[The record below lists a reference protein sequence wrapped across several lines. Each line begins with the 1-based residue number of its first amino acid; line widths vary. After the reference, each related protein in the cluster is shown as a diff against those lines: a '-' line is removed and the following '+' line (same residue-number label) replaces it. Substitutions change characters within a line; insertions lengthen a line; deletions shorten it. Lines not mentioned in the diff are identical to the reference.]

1 MNTTP
6 NTNRIHITFIGKTN
20 SGKSSLMNAIIG
32 QDISI
37 VSPIEGTTT
46 DPVSKS
52 MELIPLGPV
61 LFTDTAGLEDNTE
74 LGKVRIEKT
83 LNTLLK
89 TDFAIYVMSAKDID
103 INLYKKTINKFKEQ
117 NISYITVI
125 NKMDIIEKNK
135 IDNIK
140 KIIEDPIFVSS
151 NDINSILNLKD
162 LIIKNLSKTK
172 EDDTIIGNL
181 LPYNSKVIMVI
192 PIDSEAPKG
201 RLILPQ
207 VQLIRDCLDHGIK
220 SYVVRD
226 TELKSALDDLK
237 NVDLIITDSQAFKK
251 VDNIVPKNIKLTSF
265 SILLANYKG
274 DLKTFVEG
282 TKAINNLNK
291 NSKILI
297 SESCTHNYSHEDIGR
312 IKIPNMINSHVDKK
326 LNYEFKMGGDFPQDV
341 DKYDLIIHCGAC
353 MVNKKSMDSK
363 LKLCKEKNIPITNY
377 GILISYLTGIL
388 DRSIELFNIKLK

>member
-6 NTNRIHITFIGKTN
+6 NANRVHITFIGKTN

-46 DPVSKS
+46 DPVNKA
-52 MELIPLGPV
+52 MEFIPLGPV

-89 TDFAIYVMSAKDID
+89 TDFAIYVMSAEDID
-103 INLYKKTINKFKEQ
+103 INLYKKTTNKFKEQ

-125 NKMDIIEKNK
+125 NK
-135 IDNIK
+135 IDNVDKNTINELKEIIK
-140 KIIEDPIFVSS
+140 DPILVSS
-151 NDINSILNLKD
+151 KDINSILNLKD
-162 LIIKNLSKTK
+162 IIIKSLDRTK
-172 EDDTIIGNL
+172 DDDTIIGNL
-181 LPYNSKVIMVI
+181 LPYDSKVIMVV

-226 TELKSALDDLK
+226 TELESALNDIKNIDL
-237 NVDLIITDSQAFKK
+237 VVTDSQAFKT
-251 VDNIVPKNIKLTSF
+251 VNEIIPKNIALTSF
-265 SILLANYKG
+265 SILYANYKG
-274 DLKTFVEG
+274 DVKTFIEG
-282 TKAINNLNK
+282 TKTIKNLNE

-326 LNYEFKMGGDFPQDV
+326 LNYEFKMGVDFPQNV
-341 DKYDLIIHCGAC
+341 DNYDLVIHCGAC

-363 LKLCKEKNIPITNY
+363 LKLCREKNIPITNY

-388 DRSIELFNIKLK
+388 DRSTEIFNIK

>member
-6 NTNRIHITFIGKTN
+6 NANRIHITFIGKTN

-46 DPVSKS
+46 DPVSKA
-52 MELIPLGPV
+52 MEFIPLGPV
-61 LFTDTAGLEDNTE
+61 LFTDTAGLEDNTK
-74 LGKVRIEKT
+74 LGKIRIEKT
-83 LNTLLK
+83 LNTLLR
-89 TDFAIYVMSAKDID
+89 TDFAVYVMSAEDID
-103 INLYKKTINKFKEQ
+103 INLYEKTINKFKKQ

-140 KIIEDPIFVSS
+140 NIIEDPIFVSS

-162 LIIKNLSKTK
+162 LIIKNLIKTK

-237 NVDLIITDSQAFKK
+237 NVDLVITDSQAFKK
-251 VDNIVPKNIKLTSF
+251 VNNIVRKNIKLTSF

-274 DLKTFVEG
+274 NLKTFVEG
-282 TKAINNLNK
+282 TKAINSLNE

-297 SESCTHNYSHEDIGR
+297 SESCTHNFSHEDIGR
-312 IKIPNMINSHVDKK
+312 VKIPNMINSHVDKK
-326 LNYEFKMGGDFPQDV
+326 LNYEFKIGESFPQDV

-363 LKLCKEKNIPITNY
+363 LKLCIEKNVPITNY

-388 DRSIELFNIKLK
+388 DRSIEVFNIK

>member
-6 NTNRIHITFIGKTN
+6 NANRIHVTFIGKTN

-46 DPVSKS
+46 DPVSKA

-74 LGKVRIEKT
+74 LGKIRIEKT

-89 TDFAIYVMSAKDID
+89 TDFAVYVMSAENTD
-103 INLYKKTINKFKEQ
+103 INLYEKSINRFKQQ
-117 NISYITVI
+117 NIPYITVVNKVDTVDKNTI
-125 NKMDIIEKNK
+125 NGL
-135 IDNIK
+135 K
-140 KIIEDPIFVSS
+140 KIIENPIFVSS

-162 LIIKNLSKTK
+162 SIIKNLSKAK
-172 EDDTIIGNL
+172 EDDTIMGTL
-181 LPYNSKVIMVI
+181 LPYNSKVVMVV

-226 TELKSALDDLK
+226 TELKFALDDIK
-237 NVDLIITDSQAFKK
+237 NIDLVVTDSQAFKK
-251 VDNIVPKNIKLTSF
+251 VDKIVPKSIGLTSF
-265 SILLANYKG
+265 SILFANYKG

-282 TKAINNLNK
+282 AKAINALNED
-291 NSKILI
+291 SKILI

-326 LNYEFKMGGDFPQDV
+326 LNYEFKMGGDFPQNV

-353 MVNKKSMDSK
+353 MVNKKSMNSK
-363 LKLCKEKNIPITNY
+363 LKLCKEKNVPITNY

-388 DRSIELFNIKLK
+388 DRSIELFNIK

>member
-6 NTNRIHITFIGKTN
+6 NANRIHVTFIGKTN

-32 QDISI
+32 QYISI

-46 DPVSKS
+46 DPVSKA

-74 LGKVRIEKT
+74 LGKIRIEKT

-89 TDFAIYVMSAKDID
+89 TDFAIYVMSAEDID
-103 INLYKKTINKFKEQ
+103 INLYEKSINRFKQQ
-117 NISYITVI
+117 NIPYITVI
-125 NKMDIIEKNK
+125 NKVDTVDKNTV
-135 IDNIK
+135 NGLK
-140 KIIEDPIFVSS
+140 KIIENAIFVSS

-162 LIIKNLSKTK
+162 SIIKNLSTAK
-172 EDDTIIGNL
+172 EDDTIMGTL
-181 LPYNSKVIMVI
+181 LPYNSKVVMVV

-220 SYVVRD
+220 IYVVRD
-226 TELKSALDDLK
+226 TELKYALDDIK
-237 NVDLIITDSQAFKK
+237 NIDLVVTDSQAFKK
-251 VDNIVPKNIKLTSF
+251 VDKIVPKGISLTSF
-265 SILLANYKG
+265 SILFANYKG

-282 TKAINNLNK
+282 TKSINALNED
-291 NSKILI
+291 SKILI

-363 LKLCKEKNIPITNY
+363 LKLCKEKNVPITNY

-388 DRSIELFNIKLK
+388 DRSIELFNIK

>member
-6 NTNRIHITFIGKTN
+6 NANRIHITFIGKTN

-46 DPVSKS
+46 DPVSKA

-61 LFTDTAGLEDNTE
+61 LFTDTAGLEDNTK
-74 LGKVRIEKT
+74 LGKIRIQKT
-83 LNTLLK
+83 LNTLLR
-89 TDFAIYVMSAKDID
+89 TDFAVYVMSAEDID
-103 INLYKKTINKFKEQ
+103 INLYEKTIKKFKKQ

-140 KIIEDPIFVSS
+140 KLIEDPIFVSS

-162 LIIKNLSKTK
+162 LIINNLSKTK
-172 EDDTIIGNL
+172 EDDTVIGNI

-207 VQLIRDCLDHGIK
+207 VQLIRDCLDHDIK

-237 NVDLIITDSQAFKK
+237 NVDLVITDSQAFKK
-251 VDNIVPKNIKLTSF
+251 VNNIVPKNIKLTSF

-274 DLKTFVEG
+274 DLKTFVKG
-282 TKAINNLNK
+282 TKTINTLNE

-312 IKIPNMINSHVDKK
+312 VKIPNMINSHVDKK
-326 LNYEFKMGGDFPQDV
+326 LNYEFKMGESFPQDV

-363 LKLCKEKNIPITNY
+363 LKLCIEKNVPITNY

-388 DRSIELFNIKLK
+388 DRSIEVFNINKI

>member
-6 NTNRIHITFIGKTN
+6 NANRIHITFIGKTN

-46 DPVSKS
+46 DPVSKA
-52 MELIPLGPV
+52 MEFIPLGPV
-61 LFTDTAGLEDNTE
+61 LFTDTAGLEDNTK
-74 LGKVRIEKT
+74 LGKIRIEKT
-83 LNTLLK
+83 LNTLLR
-89 TDFAIYVMSAKDID
+89 TDFAVYVMSAEDID
-103 INLYKKTINKFKEQ
+103 INLYEKTINKFKKQ

-140 KIIEDPIFVSS
+140 NIIEDPIFVSS

-172 EDDTIIGNL
+172 EDHTIIGNL

-237 NVDLIITDSQAFKK
+237 NVDLVITDSQAFKK
-251 VDNIVPKNIKLTSF
+251 VNNIVRKNIKLTSF

-274 DLKTFVEG
+274 NLKTFVEG
-282 TKAINNLNK
+282 TKAINSLNE

-297 SESCTHNYSHEDIGR
+297 SESCTHNFSHEDIGR
-312 IKIPNMINSHVDKK
+312 VKIPNMINSHVDKK
-326 LNYEFKMGGDFPQDV
+326 LNYEFKMGESFPQDV

-363 LKLCKEKNIPITNY
+363 LKLCIEKNVPITNY

-388 DRSIELFNIKLK
+388 DRSIEVFNIK

>member
-6 NTNRIHITFIGKTN
+6 NANRIHITFIGKTN

-37 VSPIEGTTT
+37 VSSIEGTTT
-46 DPVSKS
+46 DPVSKA

-74 LGKVRIEKT
+74 LGKIRIEKT

-89 TDFAIYVMSAKDID
+89 TDFAVYVMSAEDID
-103 INLYKKTINKFKEQ
+103 INLYEKSINRFKQQ
-117 NISYITVI
+117 NIPYITVV
-125 NKMDIIEKNK
+125 NK
-135 IDNIK
+135 IDTVDKNTINGLK
-140 KIIEDPIFVSS
+140 KIIENPIFVSS

-162 LIIKNLSKTK
+162 SIIKNLSKAK
-172 EDDTIIGNL
+172 EDDTIMGTL
-181 LPYNSKVIMVI
+181 LPYNSKVVMVV

-226 TELKSALDDLK
+226 TELESALDDIK
-237 NVDLIITDSQAFKK
+237 NIDLVVTDSQAFKK
-251 VDNIVPKNIKLTSF
+251 VDKIVPKNINLTSF
-265 SILLANYKG
+265 SILFANYKG

-282 TKAINNLNK
+282 TKAIKALNED
-291 NSKILI
+291 SKILI

-353 MVNKKSMDSK
+353 MVNKN
-363 LKLCKEKNIPITNY
+363 LWIQNLNY
-377 GILISYLTGIL
+377 AKKKMSPLPTMVY
-388 DRSIELFNIKLK
+388 

>member
-6 NTNRIHITFIGKTN
+6 NANRIHITFIGKTN

-181 LPYNSKVIMVI
+181 LPRNSKVIMVI

-207 VQLIRDCLDHGIK
+207 VQLIRDCLDYGIK

-237 NVDLIITDSQAFKK
+237 NVDLVITDSQAFKK
-251 VDNIVPKNIKLTSF
+251 VNNIIPKNIKLTSF

-282 TKAINNLNK
+282 TKAINTLNE

-312 IKIPNMINSHVDKK
+312 VKIPNMINSHVDKK
-326 LNYEFKMGGDFPQDV
+326 LNYEFKMGESFPQDV

-363 LKLCKEKNIPITNY
+363 LKLCMEKNVPITNY

-388 DRSIELFNIKLK
+388 DRSIEVFNIKLK

>member
-1 MNTTP
+1 
-6 NTNRIHITFIGKTN
+6 
-20 SGKSSLMNAIIG
+20 
-32 QDISI
+32 
-37 VSPIEGTTT
+37 
-46 DPVSKS
+46 
-52 MELIPLGPV
+52 
-61 LFTDTAGLEDNTE
+61 
-74 LGKVRIEKT
+74 
-83 LNTLLK
+83 
-89 TDFAIYVMSAKDID
+89 
-103 INLYKKTINKFKEQ
+103 
-117 NISYITVI
+117 
-125 NKMDIIEKNK
+125 
-135 IDNIK
+135 
-140 KIIEDPIFVSS
+140 
-151 NDINSILNLKD
+151 
-162 LIIKNLSKTK
+162 
-172 EDDTIIGNL
+172 
-181 LPYNSKVIMVI
+181 MVI

-237 NVDLIITDSQAFKK
+237 NVDLVITDSQAFKK
-251 VDNIVPKNIKLTSF
+251 VNNIIPKNIKLTSF

-282 TKAINNLNK
+282 TKAINTLNE

-312 IKIPNMINSHVDKK
+312 VKIPNMINSHVDKK
-326 LNYEFKMGGDFPQDV
+326 LNYEFKMGESFPQDV

-363 LKLCKEKNIPITNY
+363 LKLCMEKNVPITNY

-388 DRSIELFNIKLK
+388 DRSIEVFNIKLK